1 MSLIY
6 QKFPTANVQV
16 RPSSFIHT
24 TEKDGVDKIVN
35 LYVKGTDEVKNIL
48 RTECEVIIECR

>member
-16 RPSSFIHT
+16 RPSFIHP

-35 LYVKGTDEVKNIL
+35 LYLKGTDEVKNIL